1 MTQELTVAIVVA
13 IVSAFGGLVV
23 WTAQRFMERR
33 DNERLRK
40 EELYGTLLAATLE
53 FSSDGNGA
61 PFVFKSQHAWLYASD
76 EILRAINE
84 YNRAIVQYVS
94 RGGDFEDEVSSRE
107 NWDPVVAAERSLRL
121 AIRKDKPKTQIDQ
134 KWVLEE
140 WQMITSHRQ
149 NIREYLSR
157 ER

>member
-13 IVSAFGGLVV
+13 IVSAFVGLVV
-23 WTAQRFMERR
+23 WTAQRYMEGRT
-33 DNERLRK
+33 NELVRK
-40 EELYGTLLAATLE
+40 EKLDATLLAATLE

-61 PFVFKSQHAWLYASD
+61 PFVIESQHAWVYASD
-76 EILRAINE
+76 EVLRAINE
-84 YNRAIVQYVS
+84 YGRAIGHSVS
-94 RGGDFEDEVSSRE
+94 EE
-107 NWDPVVAAERSLRL
+107 NWDDVVAAERSLRL
-121 AIRKDKPKTQIDQ
+121 AIRKDLKPETEIDQ